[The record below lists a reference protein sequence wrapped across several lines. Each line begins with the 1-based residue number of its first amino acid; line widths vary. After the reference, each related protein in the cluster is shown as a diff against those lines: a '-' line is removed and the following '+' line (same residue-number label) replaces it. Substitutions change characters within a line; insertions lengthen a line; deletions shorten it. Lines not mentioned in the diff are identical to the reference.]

1 MKDVISLVYHT
12 TFWVAAG
19 INTFLLSSAK
29 TTYFSSKH
37 PTISNWRQP
46 ANNSLWLE
54 NRTYRFWLLTLSDW
68 QSFGVNFH
76 IINCRC
82 YHPRRPVRSL
92 RTTLSSLPETTPY
105 CTLIMWLSYEHLAIL
120 EKSLGAQHTKV
131 SLYPITGLFYD
142 KKPAVHHNSPIQ
154 FNKLRNWLNINCKL

>member
-54 NRTYRFWLLTLSDW
+54 NRTYRFRLLTLSDW
-68 QSFGVNFH
+68 QSSGVNFH

-92 RTTLSSLPETTPY
+92 RTTLSSLPETTPP

-120 EKSLGAQHTKV
+120 EKSLGAQDSSSHFIA
-131 SLYPITGLFYD
+131 SLLYSND
-142 KKPAVHHNSPIQ
+142 KKPAVCN
-154 FNKLRNWLNINCKL
+154 